1 MISIIV
7 PVYNVEDYLYVCLNS
22 ILRQSYQDFEVICI
36 DDSSSDSSLEILEYF
51 AFKDSRIKIIKNDS
65 NKGKGFCRNLGLNV
79 AKGDYISFLN
89 ANDWLS
95 SDALEVIVK
104 NMHDENLEVLIFE
117 NIIFDDNECD
127 FLIDSINNLDFLS
140 NIKNKVF
147 NHFDLEKFRFFEI
160 STNVWNK
167 VYSKSFLDRN
177 GIRFNDE
184 NLFNID
190 IPFVFN
196 VLVKAKKISYIDSFI
211 YNYRKISDSLINLDN
226 EQLFDLFQIYNL
238 VLHVF
243 LKDFSLFLYYQHELL
258 NHVFVDVFYEIYC
271 HISDKFKE
279 RFVKEV
285 QTIFKNLILN
295 YNLYDEILKQLNP
308 DILSIF
314 RFEEI
319 IKVLNNPP
327 KISIIVPAYNTENEL
342 PIVLDSIVNQ
352 TFGIENLE
360 VIVINDC
367 STDHSQ
373 EIIDKYSEKYGN
385 FVTIHLTENSGSPS
399 KPRNLGIKYSTAEY
413 IMFQDSD
420 YEFTSDAC
428 ELLYDAIISEKTDIV
443 GGMIRRNDTGN
454 YRIDYNMWC
463 SILSQSDKIEKNEI
477 KELLTSDVL
486 YKVKFDSIN
495 DNLFVLKDFTLNA
508 KIYKKSLFLDNNIEF
523 KEDLNGGED
532 SLFLF
537 NCLINAKG
545 IIFIN
550 KVIYNYNALRSDS
563 LTHNFSLKTIQS
575 RPKAYKLMY
584 DLAVLNDKKD
594 VFVREILSG
603 KLSYWFNSYLIKAPN
618 LTRENILSIFKKQQ
632 IIFTEC
638 INYNLK
644 FSNFLLD
651 VFNNIKLNN
660 FDIAIDK
667 VMKKRKE
674 NFKE

>member
-7 PVYNVEDYLYVCLNS
+7 PVYNAEDYLYVCLNS

-51 AFKDSRIKIIKNDS
+51 EFKDSRIKIIKNDS
-65 NKGKGFCRNLGLNV
+65 NNGKGFCRNLGLNV
-79 AKGDYISFLN
+79 AKGEYISFLN

-104 NMHDENLEVLIFE
+104 NIHDKNPEVLIFE
-117 NIIFDDNECD
+117 NIIFDDKCD

-140 NIKNKVF
+140 NIKTKVF
-147 NHFDLEKFRFFEI
+147 NHFDLDKFRFFEI

-167 VYSKSFLDRN
+167 VYSKSFLDIN
-177 GIRFNDE
+177 GIRFSDK
-184 NLFNID
+184 NLFNPD

-196 VLVKAKKISYIDSFI
+196 VLVRAKKISYIDSYI
-211 YNYRKISDSLINLDN
+211 YNFRKISNPLIPLDN

-238 VLHVF
+238 VLNVF
-243 LKDFSLFLYYQHELL
+243 LNDFSLFIYYQHELL
-258 NHVFVDVFYEIYC
+258 NYVFVDVFYEIYC
-271 HISDKFKE
+271 HVSDKFKE

-295 YNLYDEILKQLNP
+295 YNLYDEILKQINP
-308 DILSIF
+308 NILSIF

-327 KISIIVPAYNTENEL
+327 KISIIIPVYNTENEL
-342 PIVLDSIVNQ
+342 PEVFDSIVNQ

-360 VIVINDC
+360 VIVIDDC
-367 STDHSQ
+367 STDNSA
-373 EIIDKYSEKYGN
+373 EIIEKYSEKYGN

-420 YEFTSDAC
+420 DGFTSNAC
-428 ELLYDAIISEKTDIV
+428 ELLYKIIISEKTDIA
-443 GGMIRRNDTGN
+443 GGMVRRNDTGK
-454 YRIDYNMWC
+454 YEIDYNMWC
-463 SILSQSDKIEKNEI
+463 SILSQSSEIQKNEI
-477 KELLTSDVL
+477 EKLLTSDIL
-486 YKVKFDSIN
+486 QKVKFDSIN
-495 DNLFVLKDFTLNA
+495 DNSLVLKDFTLNA

-545 IIFIN
+545 IMFIN
-550 KVIYNYNALRSDS
+550 KVIYNYNAQRNDS

-584 DLAVLNDKKD
+584 DLAVSNDKKD
-594 VFVREILSG
+594 VFVQEILYG
-603 KLSYWFNSYLIKAPN
+603 KLPYWFNSYLIKAPD
-618 LTRENILSIFKKQQ
+618 LTRENILPIFKKQQ

-644 FSNFLLD
+644 FSNFLRD

-660 FDIAIDK
+660 FDIAVDK

-674 NFKE
+674 NFNE